1 MSPSLGAKMTL
12 NEFVEI
18 VWMRLE
24 VTSKTLYNYK
34 GGYRRYVGPVIGNLD
49 ISGITPTMVRECL
62 IKLPNQTRYQT
73 HMMLRSIFR
82 EAISEELINKS
93 PMDGLRAPRVHPK
106 QGKFLTWEELK
117 DIDFGSH
124 TNRIRFL
131 ALHGL
136 RYGEAAA
143 LTEADIYDGFVHVTK
158 SIHGQTKT
166 RAGVR
171 RVPYIGYFEPFPQR
185 QCKLAKKLRPYG
197 VKVHSLRKTY
207 AYSLKSSSVHVTT
220 AAKLLGHSNPMVTLQ
235 IYTGVRDEEIADSA
249 TRLISY
255 LNLGKNEMP
264 MLAK

>member
-1 MSPSLGAKMTL
+1 MIL

-18 VWMRLE
+18 VWLRLE
-24 VTSKTLYNYK
+24 ITSKTLYNYK
-34 GGYRRYVGPVIGNLD
+34 GGYRRYVEPIIGKAE
-49 ISGITPTMVRECL
+49 ISKITPTLVRECL

-82 EAISEELINKS
+82 EAISEELITKN
-93 PMDGLRAPRVHPK
+93 PMDGLKAPRVHPK

-117 DIDFGSH
+117 EIDFGSH

-143 LTEADIYDGFVHVTK
+143 LTEADIYDGFVHITK

-171 RVPYIGYFEPFPQR
+171 RVPYLGYFEPFAKR
-185 QCKLAKKLRPYG
+185 QCKLANKLRPYG

-207 AYSLKSSSVHVTT
+207 AYSLKNSSVHVTT
-220 AAKLLGHSNPMVTLQ
+220 AARLLGHSNPMVTLQ

-249 TRLISY
+249 NRLMTY
-255 LNLGKNEMP
+255 LNLESKD
-264 MLAK
+264 LAVLTRLGSYNH